1 VSAAVDQPRAPE
13 ASPLGDQPV
22 DAPPR
27 RRRRVTVRRV
37 AFGLLAVLV
46 VLVLAAAWLA
56 YRGYQAGTALLS
68 AKDVVLDLRGEVGG
82 GDTQQIEA
90 RLPEVQADLAAAR
103 RATSDPVWRLAEH
116 VPRLGAQLEAVRVVS
131 VSLDDVVHDALPAI
145 GRIDDVLH
153 AQEAR
158 GTDGRIDLAPLVEA
172 APDITA
178 AAASARTAQA
188 AVAALD
194 TDALVPQLAGPVA
207 QLQDG
212 MAQVTGALDAGAQ
225 VAALLP
231 PMLGADGPRTYLLV
245 SLNSSELR
253 SAGGIVG
260 AFAVLKADDGTIDLT
275 EQRTTTDLPGIATP
289 ILPLTDSELRCD
301 TDRLGRWVQDA
312 VMPPDFP
319 RSAQLLTARWQRD
332 VGTQVD
338 GVIATDP
345 VAVSYLLGAVGSV
358 TEPGGLQLDEGNVLK
373 VLLRDTYLTYGDD
386 AAAGDAF
393 FTGVAATIF
402 RAVGSGQGDS
412 RAVVDALARAGA
424 EGRLRMWSAH
434 PEEQE
439 RLAAT
444 SVGAAFL
451 TGPFPDATGVFLN
464 DGTAGKLG
472 FYLRTTLT
480 VEDLRCDA
488 PEPTATV
495 RLDLD
500 YAPPPDV
507 ATFPKYVTGWSGT
520 SLPVGW
526 LATNITVYAP
536 VGASLE
542 SLRLGDGYVSG
553 GTGTASG
560 RQVQVVTSWLQPGAH
575 ETYRFDVPVHDGR
588 VDVWTTPTLTSPGQ
602 VTASCAPNG

>member
-1 VSAAVDQPRAPE
+1 MSATVDEPRAPE
-13 ASPLGDQPV
+13 ATAPGDEPTV
-22 DAPPR
+22 EPPR
-27 RRRRVTVRRV
+27 RRRRTARRI
-37 AFGLLAVLV
+37 AFGILVVLV
-46 VLVLAAAWLA
+46 VLVVAAGWLA
-56 YRGYQAGTALLS
+56 FRGYQAGTALLS
-68 AKDVVLDLRGEVGG
+68 AKDVVVDLRSVVGD

-90 RLPEVQADLAAAR
+90 RLPEIQADLAAAR
-103 RATSDPVWRLAEH
+103 RATSDPVWRVAEH
-116 VPRLGAQLEAVRVVS
+116 VPWVGAQLEAVRVVS
-131 VSLDDVVHDALPAI
+131 VSLDDVVRDALPAV

-172 APDITA
+172 APDIAA
-178 AAASARTAQA
+178 AAASAHTAQA
-188 AVAALD
+188 AVAAID
-194 TDALVPQLAGPVA
+194 TEALVPQLAGPVT

-212 MAQVTGALDAGAQ
+212 LAQVTGALDAGAQ

-231 PMLGADGPRTYLLV
+231 PMLGVDGPRTYLLV

-275 EQRTTTDLPGIATP
+275 EQRTTADLPGIETS
-289 ILPLTDSELRCD
+289 ILPLSDEELRFD
-301 TDRLGRWVQDA
+301 TDRLGRWVQNA
-312 VMPPDFP
+312 VMTPDFP
-319 RSAQLLTARWQRD
+319 RSAELLTARWERD
-332 VGTQVD
+332 IGTHVD

-345 VAVSYLLGAVGSV
+345 VAVSYLLGATGAV
-358 TEPGGLQLDEGNVLK
+358 TEPSGQQIDAGNVLQ
-373 VLLRDTYLTYGDD
+373 VLLRDAYLTFGDD

-393 FTGVAATIF
+393 YTGVASTIF
-402 RAVGSGQGDS
+402 RAVGAGQGDS

-434 PEEQE
+434 PEEQK
-439 RLAAT
+439 RLVAT

-472 FYLRTTLT
+472 YYLSTAVT
-480 VEDLRCDA
+480 VEDLRCDG

-500 YAPPPDV
+500 YRPPADV
-507 ATFPKYVTGWSGT
+507 ATFPRYVTGWSFT
-520 SLPVGW
+520 SLPTGW

-536 VGASLE
+536 VGAPLE
-542 SLRLGDGYVSG
+542 ALGRNEGAVSG
-553 GTGTASG
+553 GTGQSAG
-560 RQVQVVTSWLQPGAH
+560 RNVQVVTSWLEPGAR
-575 ETYRFDVPVHDGR
+575 ETYRFDVPVRDGR
-588 VDVWTTPTLTSPGQ
+588 VDVWTTPTLTSPGL
-602 VTASCAPNG
+602 VTATCSPGE